1 MSEPQNQFVT
11 KESTTLDSRTLA
23 LLWRF
28 ISGLRLLLVFLPLS
42 LTCITLG
49 AFLPSG
55 FLWVIAKMA
64 DCQTREACSAIVPYV
79 NIELTL
85 STSFLIWLVIISTA
99 IRIAGWIFFEI
110 PGQLA
115 TRVFHQQMINGL
127 AQTRTTY
134 FDENPSGRLLNR
146 LVRDYDQ
153 VRLMA
158 VVRISDLINSILE
171 IIAIAG
177 IAFLSHYL
185 IGVLIIPLII
195 WIFYAQL
202 HVSMMLQRC
211 AIFRS
216 TRIGEVLHRETD
228 VIEGA
233 RTFYLYDQIPAL
245 FKRVRHAFERF
256 VQAHLMHMRI
266 EAWGFLWTGIAGMLF
281 TTVAV
286 FTIGYQTSHEMIDVV
301 VAGAILT
308 SLTRLSP
315 AIGWCTWVIAY
326 LLESVAH
333 IRRVFEIAD
342 LPHEETSEKA
352 MLQISDSNL
361 KAAHS
366 TATPTTML
374 SGDLVFHSY
383 NMSYRVDTPLILRDL
398 SVTFPVGKEIGVI
411 GRTGAGKTSLMQSLF
426 RMVYV
431 HSGDITIG
439 GHSLLS
445 CPIDFA
451 RSHFAVVPQ
460 DPYLFAGNV
469 RDNLDPYGEYLDS
482 DLTRVIREVG
492 LTVSTTLALVE
503 GGENLSRGERQLL
516 CLARTILGSQPFVL
530 MDEPTSGVDSISDA
544 KIQNVLFHVL
554 RGRTVITIAHRLNT
568 LSQYDWI
575 IELSDGKL
583 LRAGDAKALL
593 S

>member
-1 MSEPQNQFVT
+1 MSELQKQFVSQ
-11 KESTTLDSRTLA
+11 ESTTLDSRTLA

-28 ISGLRLLLVFLPLS
+28 ISGLKLLLVFLPLS
-42 LTCITLG
+42 LTCITIG

-55 FLWVIAKMA
+55 FLWIIAKMA
-64 DCQTREACSAIVPYV
+64 DCQSYTSCLATIPYL

-85 STSFLIWLVIISTA
+85 SISFLIWLVLISTA

-115 TRVFHQQMINGL
+115 TRTIHRQMISGL
-127 AQTRTTY
+127 AHTRTTY

-158 VVRISDLINSILE
+158 VVRMGDFINSIIE

-177 IAFLSHYL
+177 VAFLSHYL
-185 IGVLIIPLII
+185 VGILIIPLIL
-195 WIFYAQL
+195 WILYAQL

-245 FKRVRHAFERF
+245 FKRVRQAFERF
-256 VQAHLMHMRI
+256 LQAHLMHMRI
-266 EAWGFLWTGIAGMLF
+266 EAWGFLWTGIAGTLF
-281 TTVAV
+281 TTIAV

-333 IRRVFEIAD
+333 IRRVFEIVD
-342 LPHEETSEKA
+342 LAPEETSEKA
-352 MLQISDSNL
+352 IVQVLDTHQKIVDPPPTP
-361 KAAHS
+361 AA
-366 TATPTTML
+366 ML
-374 SGDLVFHSY
+374 SGDLVFNAYS
-383 NMSYRVDTPLILRDL
+383 MSYRIDSPLILRDL

-431 HSGDITIG
+431 QSGDITIG
-439 GHSLLS
+439 GRSLLT

-460 DPYLFAGNV
+460 DPYLFAGSL
-469 RDNLDPYGEYLDS
+469 RENLDPYGEYNEAELA
-482 DLTRVIREVG
+482 RVIREVG
-492 LTVSTTLALVE
+492 LSVSPAFNLIE

-544 KIQNVLFHVL
+544 KIQNVLFQVL

-575 IELSDGKL
+575 IELSEGQL
-583 LRAGDAKALL
+583 LRAGHAQELL
-593 S
+593 K